1 MADKV
6 ALLIRLQYMCRWAN
20 LDPATDGQACVGHV
34 PSTSNEQVGRHKHS
48 SERRQHHSIEEEEEG
63 GVSAD
68 KEKEEGGTV
77 ASGKYEDEV
86 VGYLWNFLQGSHST
100 DSGFMCK
107 GFGESA
113 GNKAARESNYLGWFT
128 DFLSYACENRLQT

>member
-1 MADKV
+1 LQSRSSAV
-6 ALLIRLQYMCRWAN
+6 ALAQARRYRACAALLTVAAN

-34 PSTSNEQVGRHKHS
+34 PSTSNEQVGIHKHS

-77 ASGKYEDEV
+77 ASGKYEDKV

-107 GFGESA
+107 GCGRRKRGEQSSKGIELFGVVH
-113 GNKAARESNYLGWFT
+113 
-128 DFLSYACENRLQT
+128 